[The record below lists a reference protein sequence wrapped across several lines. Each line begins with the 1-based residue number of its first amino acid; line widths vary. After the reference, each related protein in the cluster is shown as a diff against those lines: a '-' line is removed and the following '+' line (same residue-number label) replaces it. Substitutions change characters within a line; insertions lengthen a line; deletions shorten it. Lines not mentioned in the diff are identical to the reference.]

1 MRRTFNIDV
10 DCALC
15 AEKVEEA
22 IKKIDGVKMCNINFI
37 TQKMAIEAD
46 DIDSLMK
53 IIIKTSKR
61 IEPDFEIYK

>member
-1 MRRTFNIDV
+1 MKKTFNIDV

-22 IKKIDGVKMCNINFI
+22 IRKIDGVKSCNINFI
-37 TQKMAIEAD
+37 TQKMTIEAD

-53 IIIKTSKR
+53 TIVKTSKR
-61 IEPDFEIYK
+61 IEPDFEIDD